1 MMSFKD
7 YLIFG
12 YSQDLSHFNQFGIK
26 KPIMLVQKYLI
37 YLLPG
42 IMANLKKDAIKQDF
56 VGG

>member
-1 MMSFKD
+1 MSFKD